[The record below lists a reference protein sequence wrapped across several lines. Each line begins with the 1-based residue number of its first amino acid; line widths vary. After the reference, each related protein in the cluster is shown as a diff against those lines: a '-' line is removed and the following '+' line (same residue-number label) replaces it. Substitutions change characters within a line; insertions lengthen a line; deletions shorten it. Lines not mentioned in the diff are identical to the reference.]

1 MNRSSAVLGIA
12 FVLGLALWTGS
23 VLLMAYA
30 LAAGSIVLI
39 AGVLVK
45 KVFRHYQGAASA
57 QSNLADQAENVTLDG
72 EAA

>member
-30 LAAGSIVLI
+30 LAAGSILLI

-57 QSNLADQAENVTLDG
+57 QSSLGEQAENVTLDG

>member
-23 VLLMAYA
+23 VLLLAYA
-30 LAAGSIVLI
+30 LSAGSILLI

-45 KVFRHYQGAASA
+45 KVFRHYQRAATA
-57 QSNLADQAENVTLDG
+57 QSNVGDQAEKVTLDG